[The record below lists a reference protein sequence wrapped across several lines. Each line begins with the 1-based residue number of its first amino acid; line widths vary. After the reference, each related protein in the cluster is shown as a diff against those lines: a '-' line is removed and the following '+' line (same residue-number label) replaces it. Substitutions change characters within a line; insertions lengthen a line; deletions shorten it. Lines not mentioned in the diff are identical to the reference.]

1 MATDDDLYDFK
12 DDDPPPVTRP
22 PRPRIVQATADGA
35 PPKLAYRNANAGK
48 KPVRRHKAGEKISR
62 EDYAKLVEAE
72 IARREWMVPTISL
85 GVCAVIFLLIGLI
98 VDGLTGAAIYG
109 LIFGILTFTYTF
121 VAIIAAFIAGSI
133 GISTGGTLL
142 ATILQLGACSMIA
155 ATSEFSLE
163 SLIGMGGIF
172 SFMVYVGM
180 LIISLQIMLDMD
192 GSEAQIFAFIFVA
205 LQFVVTIALQIAILN
220 DLLS

>member
-1 MATDDDLYDFK
+1 
-12 DDDPPPVTRP
+12 
-22 PRPRIVQATADGA
+22 
-35 PPKLAYRNANAGK
+35 
-48 KPVRRHKAGEKISR
+48 
-62 EDYAKLVEAE
+62 
-72 IARREWMVPTISL
+72 
-85 GVCAVIFLLIGLI
+85 
-98 VDGLTGAAIYG
+98 VDGPTGAAIYG

-192 GSEAQIFAFIFVA
+192 GSDAQIFAFIFVA